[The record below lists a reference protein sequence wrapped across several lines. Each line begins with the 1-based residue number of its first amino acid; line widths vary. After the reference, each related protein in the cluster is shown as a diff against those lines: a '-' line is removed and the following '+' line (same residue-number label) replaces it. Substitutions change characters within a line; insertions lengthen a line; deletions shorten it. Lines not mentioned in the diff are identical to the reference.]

1 MEFVA
6 QIQVA
11 AFDTANGRV
20 RVIAAK
26 DDAGDDWILMHAAD
40 STDEAVC
47 FLRLDEAES
56 LSDAIATTVDRLRNG
71 HLKIQL
77 SPGE

>member
-11 AFDTANGRV
+11 AIDTANGRV

-26 DDAGDDWILMHAAD
+26 DNAGDDWILLHASD
-40 STDEAVC
+40 SADEAVC
-47 FLRLDEAES
+47 LLRLDDAED
-56 LSDAIATTVDRLRNG
+56 LSGAIASAVDRLRNG

-77 SPGE
+77 SSGE